1 MLSRAGIFLTLPAP
15 VLRGEEVLRPLG
27 YQSSG
32 GPRGWHLGVTM
43 LPWS

>member
-27 YQSSG
+27 YTRAAADLVGGISG
-32 GPRGWHLGVTM
+32 
-43 LPWS
+43 